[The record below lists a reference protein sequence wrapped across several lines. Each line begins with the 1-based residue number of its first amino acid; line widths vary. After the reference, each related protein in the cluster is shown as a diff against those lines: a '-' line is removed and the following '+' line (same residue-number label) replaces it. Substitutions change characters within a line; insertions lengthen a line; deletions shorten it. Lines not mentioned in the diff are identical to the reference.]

1 MAIKEKTISGIKW
14 TTIATVNNAIIQL
27 LKLFI
32 LARLLEKSDFGIIA
46 IAFMVVGFIDIFA
59 NFGLAVGL
67 IHKQDITQKQYSS
80 IFWLNLI
87 LSIIF
92 YLLLCVATPFISKFY
107 NNSIFNTV
115 IPLLAT
121 QLIISAFG
129 KMFYTFKTKE
139 LEFKFISIVNISSVL
154 LGAIATIILALLDFG
169 VYSFVWGQ
177 LLQVLISQSVF
188 LIAGLKKYKILF
200 YCKLKDVLD
209 LLKIGGYQVA
219 TQVLDYFSAKIDILL
234 IGRFF
239 GLEILGIY
247 NLAKEL
253 VLKIIS
259 AINPIISNVATPAF
273 AKIQNNIPLMQK
285 RYLDVIRFL
294 TSINFPIFILL
305 CVFAE
310 PITILLYEQKN
321 IAVAFFLQVLSIWGL
336 IQSISNPAGIL
347 MVSLGRTDLGLKWTI
362 VRIIFTSLSIFI
374 ACYISIEAV
383 AYSQVIVAF
392 LFLFLYWYMMIYKM
406 IKLSLKEYL
415 MACSKALLFSLLSV
429 IIVLPFLLF
438 AKQLSINYQYIGIIL
453 YVFAY
458 FTLNLLLNKE
468 YVVEILSSAFP
479 SFKKRFNNYENNK

>member
-169 VYSFVWGQ
+169 VYSFVWGN
-177 LLQVLISQSVF
+177 
-188 LIAGLKKYKILF
+188 
-200 YCKLKDVLD
+200 YCK
-209 LLKIGGYQVA
+209 
-219 TQVLDYFSAKIDILL
+219 
-234 IGRFF
+234 
-239 GLEILGIY
+239 
-247 NLAKEL
+247 
-253 VLKIIS
+253 
-259 AINPIISNVATPAF
+259 
-273 AKIQNNIPLMQK
+273 
-285 RYLDVIRFL
+285 
-294 TSINFPIFILL
+294 
-305 CVFAE
+305 C
-310 PITILLYEQKN
+310 
-321 IAVAFFLQVLSIWGL
+321 
-336 IQSISNPAGIL
+336 
-347 MVSLGRTDLGLKWTI
+347 
-362 VRIIFTSLSIFI
+362 
-374 ACYISIEAV
+374 
-383 AYSQVIVAF
+383 
-392 LFLFLYWYMMIYKM
+392 
-406 IKLSLKEYL
+406 
-415 MACSKALLFSLLSV
+415 
-429 IIVLPFLLF
+429 
-438 AKQLSINYQYIGIIL
+438 
-453 YVFAY
+453 
-458 FTLNLLLNKE
+458 
-468 YVVEILSSAFP
+468 
-479 SFKKRFNNYENNK
+479 

>member
-1 MAIKEKTISGIKW
+1 M
-14 TTIATVNNAIIQL
+14 
-27 LKLFI
+27 
-32 LARLLEKSDFGIIA
+32 
-46 IAFMVVGFIDIFA
+46 
-59 NFGLAVGL
+59 
-67 IHKQDITQKQYSS
+67 
-80 IFWLNLI
+80 
-87 LSIIF
+87 
-92 YLLLCVATPFISKFY
+92 
-107 NNSIFNTV
+107 
-115 IPLLAT
+115 
-121 QLIISAFG
+121 
-129 KMFYTFKTKE
+129 
-139 LEFKFISIVNISSVL
+139 
-154 LGAIATIILALLDFG
+154 
-169 VYSFVWGQ
+169 
-177 LLQVLISQSVF
+177 LISQSVF

-321 IAVAFFLQVLSIWGL
+321 IAVAFFLQVLSICVL

-468 YVVEILSSAFP
+468 YVVEILYSAFP